1 MKTITCRILTITIS
15 IILLI
20 QLIGCQK
27 SAVDTSGIDR
37 LNHGI
42 AYLEQGE
49 YKNAITELEAA
60 LRADPT
66 NFEALKNLAG
76 AYAFD
81 GDWTTA
87 RDKYIEAREM
97 RPNDPSNYVNLA
109 TVFMNLQEF
118 SLAWDN
124 IEIAR
129 NTDPSYPLLHYVAGE
144 LFRIQGYEDDAVA
157 AFTEYISLEPNTRPA
172 GDAREII
179 ELLRPGQY
187 EDEEDTDD
195 ETAEVEDEETAEPEP
210 EIIDEEPEEIP
221 DDEIEEDSEENDDV
235 EIDEEVDEVTD
246 DVEID
251 EEVEEVTDEEIDDE
265 VEEVT
270 DDEIDDEVEEV
281 TDDEIDEEVE
291 EVTDDEENGDDEEET
306 DDSEDE
312 ILIPDLPELTGDEL
326 YTDRLSRGRRM
337 RAIGSTQAAIMLLMV
352 AYEVHP
358 DFAIVNYELGMAY
371 LADGQIENA
380 RYYLERYIGFET
392 DETLIAEVQ
401 ARLNALDVNE
411 TPEIDE
417 DEEPEDEESETDEE
431 EDVVEEE
438 EEEEEGFTFF

>member
-1 MKTITCRILTITIS
+1 MKTITCRILTIIIS

-37 LNHGI
+37 FNHGI

-129 NTDPSYPLLHYVAGE
+129 NTDPNYPLLHYVAGE

-157 AFTEYISLEPNTRPA
+157 AFTEYISLEPDTRPA

-187 EDEEDTDD
+187 EADEDTED
-195 ETAEVEDEETAEPEP
+195 ETAEVEAEEIDEPEP
-210 EIIDEEPEEIP
+210 EIIEEEPE
-221 DDEIEEDSEENDDV
+221 DNEDG
-235 EIDEEVDEVTD
+235 EIDEE
-246 DVEID
+246 
-251 EEVEEVTDEEIDDE
+251 
-265 VEEVT
+265 
-270 DDEIDDEVEEV
+270 
-281 TDDEIDEEVE
+281 
-291 EVTDDEENGDDEEET
+291 
-306 DDSEDE
+306 
-312 ILIPDLPELTGDEL
+312 
-326 YTDRLSRGRRM
+326 
-337 RAIGSTQAAIMLLMV
+337 
-352 AYEVHP
+352 
-358 DFAIVNYELGMAY
+358 
-371 LADGQIENA
+371 
-380 RYYLERYIGFET
+380 
-392 DETLIAEVQ
+392 
-401 ARLNALDVNE
+401 
-411 TPEIDE
+411 
-417 DEEPEDEESETDEE
+417 
-431 EDVVEEE
+431 
-438 EEEEEGFTFF
+438 

>member
-27 SAVDTSGIDR
+27 SPVDTSGIDR
-37 LNHGI
+37 FNHGI
-42 AYLEQGE
+42 TYLEQGE

-60 LRADPT
+60 FRADPT

-87 RDKYIEAREM
+87 RNKYIEAREI
-97 RPNDPSNYVNLA
+97 RPNDPSINVNLA

-129 NTDPSYPLLHYVAGE
+129 NIDPNYPLLHYVAGE

-157 AFTEYISLEPNTRPA
+157 AFTEYISLEPDTRLA
-172 GDAREII
+172 DDAREII
-179 ELLRPGQY
+179 EPLRPDQY
-187 EDEEDTDD
+187 QDDEDTEDET
-195 ETAEVEDEETAEPEP
+195 TEVEDEEIDEPEP
-210 EIIDEEPEEIP
+210 EIIEEELEEIP
-221 DDEIEEDSEENDDV
+221 DDDIEEDSG
-235 EIDEEVDEVTD
+235 EIE
-246 DVEID
+246 
-251 EEVEEVTDEEIDDE
+251 
-265 VEEVT
+265 
-270 DDEIDDEVEEV
+270 
-281 TDDEIDEEVE
+281 DDEIDEEVQEDTVDEIDE
-291 EVTDDEENGDDEEET
+291 EVQEEDVEESDEEEEET

-326 YTDRLSRGRRM
+326 YTDRLSRGRQM

-352 AYEVHP
+352 AHEVHP
-358 DFAIVNYELGMAY
+358 DFAVVNYELGMAY
-371 LADGQIENA
+371 LTDGQIELA
-380 RYYLERYIGFET
+380 RHYLERYISLET
-392 DETLIAEVQ
+392 HQTLIAEVQ

-411 TPEIDE
+411 TPEIEE
-417 DEEPEDEESETDEE
+417 DGEPEDEESEADDE
-431 EDVVEEE
+431 EDVEEVEEE
-438 EEEEEGFTFF
+438 EEEEEEDEGFTFF

>member
-1 MKTITCRILTITIS
+1 MKTITCRILTIIIS

-37 LNHGI
+37 FNHGI

-129 NTDPSYPLLHYVAGE
+129 NTDPNYPLLHYVAGE

-157 AFTEYISLEPNTRPA
+157 AFTEYISLEPDTRPA

-187 EDEEDTDD
+187 EADEDTED
-195 ETAEVEDEETAEPEP
+195 ETAEVEAEEIDEPEP
-210 EIIDEEPEEIP
+210 EIIEEEPE
-221 DDEIEEDSEENDDV
+221 DNEDG
-235 EIDEEVDEVTD
+235 
-246 DVEID
+246 EID
-251 EEVEEVTDEEIDDE
+251 EEVEEITDDEEIDEE
-265 VEEVT
+265 VEEIT
-270 DDEIDDEVEEV
+270 DDEIDDEVEE
-281 TDDEIDEEVE
+281 E
-291 EVTDDEENGDDEEET
+291 TDDEENGDDEEET

-312 ILIPDLPELTGDEL
+312 ILVPDLPELTGDEL

-371 LADGQIENA
+371 LADGQIELA

-411 TPEIDE
+411 TPEIEE

-431 EDVVEEE
+431 EDVEEE
-438 EEEEEGFTFF
+438 EEEEEEDEGFTFF

>member
-37 LNHGI
+37 FNHGI

-129 NTDPSYPLLHYVAGE
+129 NTDPSYPLLHYAAGE
-144 LFRIQGYEDDAVA
+144 LFRIQDYEDDAVA

-187 EDEEDTDD
+187 EDEEDTED
-195 ETAEVEDEETAEPEP
+195 ETAEVEDEEIDEPEP
-210 EIIDEEPEEIP
+210 EIIEEEPE
-221 DDEIEEDSEENDDV
+221 DNDDD
-235 EIDEEVDEVTD
+235 EIDEEM
-246 DVEID
+246 
-251 EEVEEVTDEEIDDE
+251 
-265 VEEVT
+265 EEVT
-270 DDEIDDEVEEV
+270 DDEVE
-281 TDDEIDEEVE
+281 
-291 EVTDDEENGDDEEET
+291 
-306 DDSEDE
+306 
-312 ILIPDLPELTGDEL
+312 
-326 YTDRLSRGRRM
+326 
-337 RAIGSTQAAIMLLMV
+337 
-352 AYEVHP
+352 
-358 DFAIVNYELGMAY
+358 
-371 LADGQIENA
+371 
-380 RYYLERYIGFET
+380 
-392 DETLIAEVQ
+392 
-401 ARLNALDVNE
+401 
-411 TPEIDE
+411 
-417 DEEPEDEESETDEE
+417 
-431 EDVVEEE
+431 
-438 EEEEEGFTFF
+438 